1 LLLLPAYLLPSKNK
15 NAMNLSSCSST
26 TPLFPQNGPD
36 TEATFDGHILLLMTV
51 SCPPELLEKH
61 VSLLGKEFEPPST
74 ILNSE
79 LDVAWPI
86 AAGSALGKAISRDAL
101 LEWNYDLFKLREVS
115 GGHPLVYMA
124 HGIIQL
130 FDLVNKL
137 KLDEKVLH
145 RCVIFAHVA
154 GLFS

>member
-1 LLLLPAYLLPSKNK
+1 MSHF
-15 NAMNLSSCSST
+15 SRSST
-26 TPLFPQNGPD
+26 TPLFPENGPG
-36 TEATFDGHILLLMTV
+36 TAAVFDGHTLLLMTV

-61 VSLLGKEFEPPST
+61 VSLLGNEFEPPST

-79 LDVAWPI
+79 LDVPWPI
-86 AAGSALGKAISRDAL
+86 DADSALGKAISRNAL

-115 GGHPLVYMA
+115 GGHPLVYIA

-145 RCVIFAHVA
+145 RCVIFA
-154 GLFS
+154 LKRPIS

>member
-1 LLLLPAYLLPSKNK
+1 MASSKPA
-15 NAMNLSSCSST
+15 
-26 TPLFPQNGPD
+26 TPPFPPNGPG
-36 TEATFDGHILLLMTV
+36 TEATFDGHSLLLMTV

-86 AAGSALGKAISRDAL
+86 DEDSPLGKAISRDAL

-115 GGHPLVYMA
+115 AGHPLVYMA
-124 HGIIQL
+124 HGIIRL

-145 RCVIFAHVA
+145 RCVVFAYLHRIF
-154 GLFS
+154 

>member
-1 LLLLPAYLLPSKNK
+1 MASTPATPPFPS
-15 NAMNLSSCSST
+15 
-26 TPLFPQNGPD
+26 NGPG
-36 TEATFDGHILLLMTV
+36 TVATFDGHTLHLMTV
-51 SCPPELLEKH
+51 ACPPEVLEKH

-86 AAGSALGKAISRDAL
+86 DADSPLGKVISRDAL
-101 LEWNYDLFKLREVS
+101 LEWDYDLFKLREAS
-115 GGHPLVYMA
+115 DGHPLVYMA
-124 HGIIQL
+124 HGIIRL

-145 RCVIFAHVA
+145 RFVVSPNH
-154 GLFS
+154 SKKYYSR